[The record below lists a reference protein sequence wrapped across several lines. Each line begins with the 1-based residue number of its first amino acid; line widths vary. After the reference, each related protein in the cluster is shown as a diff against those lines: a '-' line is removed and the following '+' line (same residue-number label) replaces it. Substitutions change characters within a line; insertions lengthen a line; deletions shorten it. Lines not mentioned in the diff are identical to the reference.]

1 VLKPLAS
8 WNSQLRV
15 WTIEKESLFFEHS
28 ELFQEVFPRSGMTAA
43 GRLFELQT
51 QGRLTSE
58 SESLSSPTLP
68 TPKARDFIA
77 EGYESGLR
85 RNSPQVGTI
94 VKGLVAGDERVLL
107 PTPTLGHI
115 RNYDEEIDDYLGRR
129 QDYHDGKVKG
139 MPGISLGVAVRME
152 LFRTPTTT
160 NATAG
165 AVSEKAAL
173 ERGTTVKTQDQIA
186 QLAFEN
192 GLKVP
197 DSITEQLTLIP
208 TTRVS
213 MAKGAT
219 AREVAEGNPKSRI
232 EAEVLLGETNW
243 GKFAPA
249 IERWEKVIGRK
260 APAPT
265 KADGKDGSHRL
276 SSLFTEWLMG
286 LPEGHITGHNLSRAE
301 ELKMA
306 GNGVVPQQAEMALRF
321 LIDDKNFV

>member
-1 VLKPLAS
+1 M
-8 WNSQLRV
+8 
-15 WTIEKESLFFEHS
+15 
-28 ELFQEVFPRSGMTAA
+28 ELF
-43 GRLFELQT
+43 
-51 QGRLTSE
+51 
-58 SESLSSPTLP
+58 PTL
-68 TPKARDFIA
+68 KARDAIP

-85 RNSPQVGTI
+85 RSSPQVGTI
-94 VKGLVAGDERVLL
+94 VKGLVNGDDRV
-107 PTPTLGHI
+107 
-115 RNYDEEIDDYLGRR
+115 
-129 QDYHDGKVKG
+129 
-139 MPGISLGVAVRME
+139 

-165 AVSEKAAL
+165 AVSESAAI

-186 QLAFEN
+186 ELAFHN

-197 DSITEQLTLIP
+197 NSIVEQLTLIP

-219 AREVAEGNPKSRI
+219 AKEVAEGNPKSRI

-243 GKFAPA
+243 GKFSAA
-249 IERWEKVIGRK
+249 IDRWERVIGRK

-286 LPEGHITGHNLSRAE
+286 LPVGWITGHNLSRAE

-321 LIDDKNFV
+321 LIDDKNFK

>member
-1 VLKPLAS
+1 MPTPTLAH
-8 WNSQLRV
+8 LRNHDEDIDDYLGRRQDYLDGK
-15 WTIEKESLFFEHS
+15 TKGMPGASLGVAVRM
-28 ELFQEVFPRSGMTAA
+28 ELF
-43 GRLFELQT
+43 
-51 QGRLTSE
+51 
-58 SESLSSPTLP
+58 PTL
-68 TPKARDFIA
+68 KARDAIA

-85 RNSPQVGTI
+85 RSSPQVGTI
-94 VKGLVAGDERVLL
+94 VKGLVSGDERV
-107 PTPTLGHI
+107 
-115 RNYDEEIDDYLGRR
+115 
-129 QDYHDGKVKG
+129 
-139 MPGISLGVAVRME
+139 

-173 ERGTTVKTQDQIA
+173 ERGATVKTQDQVA

-197 DSITEQLTLIP
+197 DSITEQLSLFKTPLVDDHKNNGHNQNRIQTLASQVWE
-208 TTRVS
+208 TERT
-213 MAKGAT
+213 
-219 AREVAEGNPKSRI
+219 
-232 EAEVLLGETNW
+232 TNW

-265 KADGKDGSHRL
+265 KPDGKDGSHRL

-286 LPEGHITGHNLSRAE
+286 LPEGWITGHNLSRAD

-321 LIDDKNFV
+321 LLDDNNFN

>member
-1 VLKPLAS
+1 MLKPLAS
-8 WNSQLRV
+8 WNSQLQV
-15 WTIEKESLFFEHS
+15 WITEKESLFSEHL
-28 ELFQEVFPRSGMTAA
+28 ELFQAVFPKSGMTAA

-51 QGRLTSE
+51 QGRLTNE

-68 TPKARDFIA
+68 TPRASEPGSTSAGYGDSLNDVTNRLVVGFARKDLEGNLLPTPKARDCIA

-85 RNSPQVGTI
+85 RSSPQVGTI
-94 VKGLVAGDERVLL
+94 VKGLVNGDDRV
-107 PTPTLGHI
+107 
-115 RNYDEEIDDYLGRR
+115 
-129 QDYHDGKVKG
+129 
-139 MPGISLGVAVRME
+139 

-173 ERGTTVKTQDQIA
+173 ERGATVKTQDQIA
-186 QLAFEN
+186 ELAFHN

-197 DSITEQLTLIP
+197 NSIVEQLTLIP

-219 AREVAEGNPKSRI
+219 AKEVAEGNPKSRL

-243 GKFAPA
+243 GKFSAA
-249 IERWEKVIGRK
+249 IDRWERVIGRK

-286 LPEGHITGHNLSRAE
+286 LPVGWITGHNLSRAD

-321 LIDDKNFV
+321 LIDDQNFK

>member
-1 VLKPLAS
+1 MLKPLAS
-8 WNSQLRV
+8 WNSQLQV
-15 WTIEKESLFFEHS
+15 WTIEKESLFS
-28 ELFQEVFPRSGMTAA
+28 APLELFQAVFPKSGMTAV

-51 QGRLTSE
+51 QGRLTNE

-68 TPKARDFIA
+68 TPRASEPGSTSAGYGDSLNDVTNRLVVGFARKDLEGNLLPTPKARDCIA

-85 RNSPQVGTI
+85 RSSPQVGTI
-94 VKGLVAGDERVLL
+94 VKGLVNGDDRV
-107 PTPTLGHI
+107 
-115 RNYDEEIDDYLGRR
+115 
-129 QDYHDGKVKG
+129 
-139 MPGISLGVAVRME
+139 

-173 ERGTTVKTQDQIA
+173 ERGATVKTQDQIA
-186 QLAFEN
+186 ELAFHN

-197 DSITEQLTLIP
+197 NSIVEQLTLIP

-219 AREVAEGNPKSRI
+219 AKEVAEGNPKSRL

-243 GKFAPA
+243 GKFSAA
-249 IERWEKVIGRK
+249 IDRWERVIGRK

-286 LPEGHITGHNLSRAE
+286 LPVGWITGHNLSRAD

-321 LIDDKNFV
+321 LIDDQNFK

>member
-1 VLKPLAS
+1 
-8 WNSQLRV
+8 
-15 WTIEKESLFFEHS
+15 
-28 ELFQEVFPRSGMTAA
+28 M
-43 GRLFELQT
+43 
-51 QGRLTSE
+51 
-58 SESLSSPTLP
+58 
-68 TPKARDFIA
+68 
-77 EGYESGLR
+77 
-85 RNSPQVGTI
+85 
-94 VKGLVAGDERVLL
+94 VAGDERVLL

-192 GLKVP
+192 GLKVS
-197 DSITEQLTLIP
+197 DSITEQLTLLP
-208 TTRVS
+208 TPNARDPKDGIAPRVRD
-213 MAKGAT
+213 GEVQT
-219 AREVAEGNPKSRI
+219 DTIARAILHSGEI
-232 EAEVLLGETNW
+232 IETNW

-286 LPEGHITGHNLSRAE
+286 LPEGWITGHNLSRAE

-306 GNGVVPQQAEMALRF
+306 GNGVVPQQAELALRF